1 MMSKSTMRINKINKH
16 THTHTQL

>member
-1 MMSKSTMRINKINKH
+1 MSKSTMRINKINKH